1 MRSSRRPTRSISAS
15 RRVCLAF
22 SRRLRSGLSCCCG
35 ESPGQTCSRTAR
47 DHTRRQLTQRMQS
60 RSVVPGP
67 ANVPIK
73 RGGLRLAIL
82 RAGPRTRLSSSRTYM
97 DAYREALRPRPR
109 ATRGPTAP
117 RQNPR
122 GIPHISSSSE
132 TRSATHN
139 REPRHTTNHRRT
151 HAVSCETLR
160 VGHSVPVYTL

>member
-35 ESPGQTCSRTAR
+35 EYPGQTCSRTAR

-82 RAGPRTRLSSSRTYM
+82 HAQARAHKVPQGFSSAAHIWM
-97 DAYREALRPRPR
+97 HREALRPRPR

-122 GIPHISSSSE
+122 GVPHISSSSE

-139 REPRHTTNHRRT
+139 REPRHKRTTG
-151 HAVSCETLR
+151 CETLR
-160 VGHSVPVYTL
+160 VGHSAPVYTL